1 MWNVTIKGLLAH
13 KLRMTLTAIAIVL
26 GVTFVSGTFIL
37 TDTLHQTFTTLL
49 SNVYQNVDFQVRG
62 VAQFSSGGNAVR
74 NPIAESV
81 LPAVQ
86 RVPGVEAAA
95 GTVGGYAQF
104 VSRLVAHQ
112 LRGFPSTRTSASQS
126 FTSWPARHLRQPAMS

>member
-1 MWNVTIKGLLAH
+1 MSSSSRPRTRSSSRCEAWAPEMWNVTIKGLLAH

-81 LPAVQ
+81 LP
-86 RVPGVEAAA
+86 
-95 GTVGGYAQF
+95 
-104 VSRLVAHQ
+104 
-112 LRGFPSTRTSASQS
+112 
-126 FTSWPARHLRQPAMS
+126 